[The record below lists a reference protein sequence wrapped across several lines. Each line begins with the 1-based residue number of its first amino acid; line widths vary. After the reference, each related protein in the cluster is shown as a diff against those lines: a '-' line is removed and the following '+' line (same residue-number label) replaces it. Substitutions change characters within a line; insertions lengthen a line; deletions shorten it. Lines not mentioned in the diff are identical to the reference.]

1 MKKFSA
7 LLAILTIMLASGC
20 FPLNAPIDA
29 VVPAGSSLPV
39 VTTLY
44 ANPPVITTGQSS
56 NLVWTVTNATT
67 VTINPGLGT
76 VEPSGSLSV
85 TPSSMTTYTLIAS
98 NGNGS
103 TTSTAIVTVN
113 PMTSPPVI
121 TSFTANSTFINPGQ
135 TTYLTWSTTGADSV
149 RIDPSFGNVSAS
161 GSQAVS
167 PGYTTTYIL
176 TAAGSAG
183 VITQTVNVSVSTY
196 PTCTTSSPVCPPYPV
211 YQPYTGAGSLPAV
224 ISFAINPPVIAPGEP
239 ATMMW
244 DVSGADT
251 VTISPGVGTV
261 PATGYMVISPSE
273 TTYYTLV
280 ASNVYGPSS
289 ASALVTVY
297 PLNYYSYTSPTPPLF
312 ETPAFERS
320 EKGEQPGE
328 TMPETQNPPPPV
340 KTPPSP
346 PVTKPPPGDGKTLP
360 RIESFTSSTQSV
372 EVGNSSQ
379 LQWKVNGA
387 TSVHISPDIG
397 PVSPSGTTTVSP
409 SHTTVYTITASNSA
423 GVVQHPQ
430 EITVPRTLPSKKPN
444 Q

>member
-1 MKKFSA
+1 MKNFYT
-7 LLAILTIMLASGC
+7 LLAILVLMLSSGC
-20 FPLNAPIDA
+20 FPQYAPIDA

-39 VTTLY
+39 VTTFY

-56 NLVWTVTNATT
+56 NLVWTVTNATA

-85 TPSSMTTYTLIAS
+85 TPSSMTTYTLVAS

-103 TTSTAIVTVN
+103 TTSTAIIAVN
-113 PMTSPPVI
+113 PMASPPVV
-121 TSFTANSTFINPGQ
+121 TSFTANPIFINPGQ

-149 RIDPSFGNVSAS
+149 RIDPSLGNVSAS

-167 PGYTTTYIL
+167 LGYTTTYIL

-196 PTCTTSSPVCPPYPV
+196 PAYSSSAPVYPPYPV
-211 YQPYTGAGSLPAV
+211 YEPNTGTGNLPAV
-224 ISFAINPPVIAPGEP
+224 ISFDVNPPVISPGEP

-273 TTYYTLV
+273 TTYYTLI

-297 PLNYYSYTSPTPPLF
+297 PLNYYSYTSPTPPFF
-312 ETPAFERS
+312 ETPAFERI

-340 KTPPSP
+340 TQSP
-346 PVTKPPPGDGKTLP
+346 PLYGGKTLP
-360 RIESFTSSTQSV
+360 RIESFTSSTHSV
-372 EVGNSSQ
+372 AVGNSSQ

-397 PVSPSGTTTVSP
+397 AVSPSGTTTVSP

-430 EITVPRTLPSKKPN
+430 EIIVPRTLPLKKPN